1 MKKKQKKKTQ
11 SAQRSITGENGRDGA
26 ANMQSKAEE
35 SQKAHGK
42 YTYKSF
48 MKLKKNKYINAY
60 WRDNSR

>member
-1 MKKKQKKKTQ
+1 MKKKQKKTQ

-48 MKLKKNKYINAY
+48 MKLKKIYINAY